1 MPIRTTTDSRG
12 LCRTSP
18 AERRAGGGKRR
29 SGAEPARAGRPS
41 GARGVHVQG
50 QCCQLWPGP
59 GRHRCGARR
68 GQGHRQPVPSPR
80 STSARRWRYC
90 SFSGPYRHHQRFCR
104 AGQGT
109 YSLIGRQDGEPEKRE
124 AGRCGRSR
132 GGLGVLLTGAGI
144 APVTSQRARSL
155 LHNWRRGLRAAG
167 NDKWRQKSRWQRCQ
181 GLFAGGL
188 KVRPVQRSVRSPRT
202 RPWGS
207 GPRQRRC
214 GHARLFR
221 QTPGPAVRWR
231 RWSPGA
237 AR

>member
-18 AERRAGGGKRR
+18 AERRAGGGKRCG
-29 SGAEPARAGRPS
+29 SAEPARAGRPS

-50 QCCQLWPGP
+50 ERRQLRPSP
-59 GRHRCGARR
+59 SRHRCGAWCR
-68 GQGHRQPVPSPR
+68 QGHRQPVSGPR
-80 STSARRWRYC
+80 NSSARRWRYYR
-90 SFSGPYRHHQRFCR
+90 FSGPYRHHQRFCR
-104 AGQGT
+104 SCQGAR
-109 YSLIGRQDGEPEKRE
+109 SLIGRQDRGPEKRE
-124 AGRCGRSR
+124 AGRCGGSR
-132 GGLGVLLTGAGI
+132 GGLGILLTGAWI
-144 APVTSQRARSL
+144 APVSSQRARHL
-155 LHNWRRGLRAAG
+155 LQTPVAGLAGRRQ
-167 NDKWRQKSRWQRCQ
+167 QKSPWQRCQ

-207 GPRQRRC
+207 VPRQRRC
-214 GHARLFR
+214 GHARPFR
-221 QTPGPAVRWR
+221 QIPGSAVRWR

>member
-29 SGAEPARAGRPS
+29 SCAEPARAGRPS

-50 QCCQLWPGP
+50 QRCQLWPCP
-59 GRHRCGARR
+59 GRHWRGARH
-68 GQGHRQPVPSPR
+68 GQGHRQPVSRPHS
-80 STSARRWRYC
+80 SSARRWRCYR
-90 SFSGPYRHHQRFCR
+90 FSGPHRHHRHFCR
-104 AGQGT
+104 SAQGT
-109 YSLIGRQDGEPEKRE
+109 CSLIGRQDRGPEKRE
-124 AGRCGRSR
+124 AGRCGGSR
-132 GGLGVLLTGAGI
+132 GGLGILLTGAGI
-144 APVTSQRARSL
+144 APVSSQRARRL
-155 LHNWRRGLRAAG
+155 LHNPVAELAGRRQ
-167 NDKWRQKSRWQRCQ
+167 QKSPWQRCQ
-181 GLFAGGL
+181 GLFAGGP

-202 RPWGS
+202 HPWGS

-214 GHARLFR
+214 GHARPFR

>member
-18 AERRAGGGKRR
+18 AERRVGGGERCG
-29 SGAEPARAGRPS
+29 SAEPARAGRPS

-50 QCCQLWPGP
+50 ERRQLRPSP
-59 GRHRCGARR
+59 GRRRCGAWCR
-68 GQGHRQPVPSPR
+68 QGHRQSVPSPR
-80 STSARRWRYC
+80 STSARRWRC
-90 SFSGPYRHHQRFCR
+90 CRFSGPHRYHRHFCR

-124 AGRCGRSR
+124 AGRCGGSR
-132 GGLGVLLTGAGI
+132 GGLGILLAGVGI
-144 APVTSQRARSL
+144 APISSQRARHL
-155 LHNWRRGLRAAG
+155 FRNPVAELVDRRQ
-167 NDKWRQKSRWQRCQ
+167 QKSPWQRCQ

-214 GHARLFR
+214 GHARPFR

>member
-18 AERRAGGGKRR
+18 AERRAGGGKRCG
-29 SGAEPARAGRPS
+29 SAEPARAGRPS

-50 QCCQLWPGP
+50 QRCQLWPCP
-59 GRHRCGARR
+59 GRHWRGARH
-68 GQGHRQPVPSPR
+68 GQGHRQPVSRPHS
-80 STSARRWRYC
+80 SSARRWRCYR
-90 SFSGPYRHHQRFCR
+90 FSGPHRHHRHFCR
-104 AGQGT
+104 SAQGAR
-109 YSLIGRQDGEPEKRE
+109 SLIGRQDGEPEKRE
-124 AGRCGRSR
+124 AGRCGGSR
-132 GGLGVLLTGAGI
+132 GGLGILLTGAGI
-144 APVTSQRARSL
+144 APVSSQRARHL
-155 LHNWRRGLRAAG
+155 LQTPVAGLAGRRQ
-167 NDKWRQKSRWQRCQ
+167 QKSPWQRCQ

-207 GPRQRRC
+207 GPRRRRC
-214 GHARLFR
+214 GHARPFR